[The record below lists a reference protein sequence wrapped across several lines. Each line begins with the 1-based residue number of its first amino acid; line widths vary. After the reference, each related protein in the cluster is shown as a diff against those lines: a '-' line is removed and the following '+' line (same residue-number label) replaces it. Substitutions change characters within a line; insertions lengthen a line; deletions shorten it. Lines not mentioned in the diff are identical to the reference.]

1 MYHSGHPRLPRRPRR
16 ARGLFARSCFY
27 PRIRPIGREIVVK
40 RRAGERASRKT
51 SSDESCAA
59 AHKRVRD
66 RPSLLAQRVLH
77 RRIRTPRRLARGPAR
92 PRAVSYLRKRLSQ
105 FVGRPGFFL
114 ATM

>member
-1 MYHSGHPRLPRRPRR
+1 MYHSGRPRLPRRPRR
-16 ARGLFARSCFY
+16 VRGLFARSCFY
-27 PRIRPIGREIVVK
+27 PQMRPIGREIVAK

-77 RRIRTPRRLARGPAR
+77 RRNRMPRRAARGPAR
-92 PRAVSYLRKRLSQ
+92 PPAVSYLRKRLS
-105 FVGRPGFFL
+105 
-114 ATM
+114 